1 MQALRLQTHSTN
13 LRRIRSHM
21 RFRTYI
27 GRPTKTPNNTLNRSA
42 QKLRFW
48 VPAPLRVAAPG

>member
-1 MQALRLQTHSTN
+1 M
-13 LRRIRSHM
+13 SHM
-21 RFRTYI
+21 
-27 GRPTKTPNNTLNRSA
+27 PPNNTLNRSA